1 VQAGGD
7 ALRRI
12 PREDGGG
19 ALSPRLCCR
28 EPSTKSVRADI
39 PDVWIFIEMR
49 RKRTVYVVMNSEK
62 VRSLR
67 EQKGVTKRD
76 LATEAGVSV
85 STSKRVEREAPVTF
99 RTRRVVA
106 EALGVEPSP
115 SLGRVL

>member
-1 VQAGGD
+1 
-7 ALRRI
+7 
-12 PREDGGG
+12 
-19 ALSPRLCCR
+19 
-28 EPSTKSVRADI
+28 
-39 PDVWIFIEMR
+39 MR

-67 EQKGVTKRD
+67 KQKGITKRD
-76 LATEAGVSV
+76 LATEAGVCV